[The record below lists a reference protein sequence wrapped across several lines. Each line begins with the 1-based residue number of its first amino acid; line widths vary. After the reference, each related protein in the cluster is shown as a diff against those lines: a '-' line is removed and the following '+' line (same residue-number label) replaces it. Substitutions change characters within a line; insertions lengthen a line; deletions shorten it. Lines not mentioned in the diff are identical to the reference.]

1 MSNVNVELKRAN
13 KITAYWKGDGVAVGV
28 FYKTHSKVATVE
40 STDDAVIGAG
50 FQMPAGTEEAPVT
63 AAQKLEAFKTF
74 LATNASAFGVQY
86 DPVDRRADA
95 FKFPGS
101 YNNDTFG
108 EYAKKMLVTA
118 LEGVLESVQNNVIA
132 KMIGN
137 GLLAEGSMIQY
148 GIGEASI
155 NVSESYSNGNLKY
168 ATAVYPVIIAVNGN
182 QANLTATVDLVSGQL
197 KKPRNMGDVVMTM
210 TGIKN
215 FLVENG
221 VLPKVEPKAKKSAEA
236 NTEADAEIPAEI
248 PAGDPTEEA

>member
-1 MSNVNVELKRAN
+1 MTELKRAN
-13 KITAYWKGDGVAVGV
+13 KITAYWEGDGVAVGV
-28 FYKTHSKVATVE
+28 FYKTHDKIVTVK

-74 LATNASAFGVQY
+74 LATNATAFGVQY

-101 YNNDTFG
+101 YDAETFA
-108 EYAKKMLVTA
+108 EYSKKMLVMA
-118 LEGVLESVQNNVIA
+118 LEGALDSVQNNVIA
-132 KMIGN
+132 KMIKN
-137 GLLAEGSMIQY
+137 GLLAEGSAVQY
-148 GIGEASI
+148 GVGEPAI
-155 NVSESYSNGNLKY
+155 NAAESYSNGKLKY
-168 ATAVYPVIIAVNGN
+168 ATAEYPVAIAVNGV

-215 FLVENG
+215 FLVEQG
-221 VLPKVEPKAKKSAEA
+221 VLPKVEPKAKKSEEATEECAEA
-236 NTEADAEIPAEI
+236 C
-248 PAGDPTEEA
+248 TEE